1 MSVMVPKVSDILNI
15 LEKLAPSSLAEP
27 WDNPGLQ
34 VGNPGRSIAKI
45 LVSLDPTIEAL
56 REAVRR
62 EADMLF
68 THHPLLFR
76 PITWVDESAYP
87 GIVIAEACRNGIS
100 IVAAHTNLDA
110 TQGGINDLLAQLLD
124 LRNVQ
129 VLQAKEEGN
138 AGIGRVGDL
147 PAPLSLGALVEK
159 VKSVL
164 GPMYLRV
171 SGNRDAV
178 IRRVAVVGGAGGDLV
193 ATASR
198 SRADVLITG
207 EIRHHEALLARHMG
221 VALLDA
227 GHYET
232 EKLALDLF
240 ADKLRHHL
248 GEAGCAVS
256 VETYTGEKPP
266 LKYE

>member
-1 MSVMVPKVSDILNI
+1 MVPNVRDVLSI
-15 LEKLAPSSLAEP
+15 LEKLAPSSLAEA

-34 VGNPGRSIAKI
+34 VGDPSKSVGKI
-45 LVSLDPTIEAL
+45 MVSLDPTVGAL
-56 REAVRR
+56 REAVKR
-62 EADMLF
+62 EADVLL

-76 PITWVDESAYP
+76 PISWVDESAYP
-87 GIVIAEACRNGIS
+87 GNVIAEACRNGIS
-100 IVAAHTNLDA
+100 IIAAHTNLDA
-110 TQGGINDLLAQLLD
+110 TQGGINDLLAQLLH

-129 VLQAKEEGN
+129 ALQAKEKED
-138 AGIGRVGDL
+138 AGLGRVGDL
-147 PAPLSLGALVEK
+147 PAPLSLGALIEK

-164 GPMYLRV
+164 GSTYLRV

-178 IRRVAVVGGAGGDLV
+178 IRRVAVVGGAGGDFV

-207 EIRHHEALLARHMG
+207 EIRHHEALLAEHMG

-232 EKLALDLF
+232 EKPALELF
-240 ADKLRHHL
+240 ADKLRHYL
-248 GEAGCAVS
+248 REVGCTVS